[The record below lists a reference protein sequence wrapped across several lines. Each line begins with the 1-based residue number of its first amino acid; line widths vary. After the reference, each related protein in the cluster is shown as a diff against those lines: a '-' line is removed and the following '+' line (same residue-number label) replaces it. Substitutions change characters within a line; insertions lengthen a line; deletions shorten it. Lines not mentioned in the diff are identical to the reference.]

1 MKSASKA
8 FAGIKITRIQ
18 AFKVDL
24 PLHEQSYKWSGGKS
38 VDVFDATVVK
48 IETNAGITGYG
59 MRTCSVLSS
68 FHFSL
73 KLVVN
78 ME

>member
-38 VDVFDATVVK
+38 VAVFDATVVK

-59 MRTCSVLSS
+59 MSYA
-68 FHFSL
+68 F
-73 KLVVN
+73 
-78 ME
+78 